1 MADLEEL
8 FWSHLE
14 DLHGAEHE
22 IARSVERLIPAAQDE
37 DLRVALTNY
46 REETRGQVDRLEKIF
61 ATVGRTMALSGHVA
75 GTIPERLR
83 QYVEPDILDK
93 GLIIGV
99 QFLAQY
105 KIAAY
110 RAARRWASLLGHDQ
124 PLDLLQ
130 ISLSEEQRANR
141 RLAALA
147 GDEADADQG

>member
-1 MADLEEL
+1 MANLEEL

-22 IARSVERLIPAAQDE
+22 IARSVARLIPAAKNE
-37 DLRVALTNY
+37 DLRVALESY
-46 REETRGQVDRLEKIF
+46 REETRGQVNRLEEIF
-61 ATVGRTMALSGHVA
+61 ATAGRKVVTSGHVA

-83 QYVEPDILDK
+83 RYVEPDTLDK

-110 RAARRWASLLGHDQ
+110 RAARRWASLLGYDQ

-130 ISLSEEQRANR
+130 TSLDEEQRANR
-141 RLAALA
+141 RLAVLA
-147 GDEADADQG
+147 GDTADADQG

>member
-1 MADLEEL
+1 MANLEEL
-8 FWSHLE
+8 FWTHLE

-22 IARSVERLIPAAQDE
+22 IARSVARLIPAAKDE
-37 DLRVALTNY
+37 DLRVALESY
-46 REETRGQVDRLEKIF
+46 RQETRGQVDRLEELF
-61 ATVGRTMALSGHVA
+61 ANAGRKMVTSGQVA

-83 QYVEPDILDK
+83 RYVGPDNLDK

-110 RAARRWASLLGHDQ
+110 RAARRWATLLGYDQ
-124 PLDLLQ
+124 PLELLQ
-130 ISLSEEQRANR
+130 VSLSEEQRANR